1 MDLSRRLGLLASLC
15 LLIAAPA
22 VAQTPPPA
30 ADAPLFDLKPIG
42 PGVYA
47 AIGGPK
53 AGSNAGFVIGDNGV
67 LVVDAFFNPDAAK
80 ALLIEIHKLT
90 DKPILYLVNTHFH
103 IDHVRGDAVFKAA
116 GATIIAHRN
125 VPGWVHPEN
134 IHLLGGDKIQPQ
146 ARADVDALIGPDQT
160 VDKTTVLTLGRR
172 KIELRPMTGHTGGD
186 LVVGV
191 PDAHVL
197 FAGDLLWNHTGP
209 TTIDGKVVPWTAELA
224 QLETLSNTTF
234 VPGHG
239 QVATAKEVDDLKVF
253 FEDLQRLT
261 REARAKGLSGDAL
274 VKDTAPK
281 LAALHTGW
289 PRIEQN
295 APFIVA
301 EMDQELAGT
310 KRVPIPAK

>member
-1 MDLSRRLGLLASLC
+1 MDLSRRLGLLACLC
-15 LLIAAPA
+15 LSAAVPA
-22 VAQTPPPA
+22 VAQPSPSA
-30 ADAPLFDLKPIG
+30 AEALPFELKQVG

-47 AIGGPK
+47 AIGGPR
-53 AGSNAGFVIGDNGV
+53 AGSNAGFVIGDRGV

-80 ALLIEIHKLT
+80 ALLAEIRKLT
-90 DKPILYLVNTHFH
+90 DKPILYLVNTHYH

-125 VPGWVHPEN
+125 VPGWIHPEN
-134 IHLLGGDKIQPQ
+134 THLLGGDKIQPQ
-146 ARADVDALIGPDQT
+146 AKADVDALIGPDRT
-160 VDKTTVLTLGRR
+160 VDKTTILALGQR

-191 PDAHVL
+191 LDAHVL
-197 FAGDLLWNHTGP
+197 FAGDLLWNHPGP
-209 TTIDGKVVPWTAELA
+209 TTIDGKVVPWTAELT
-224 QLETLSNTTF
+224 QLEKLQDTTF

-239 QVATAKEVDDLKVF
+239 QVATAKDVDDLKVF

-261 REARAKGLSGDAL
+261 REARAKGLAGDVL
-274 VKDTAPK
+274 VKETAPK

-289 PRIEQN
+289 PRVEQN

-310 KRVPIPAK
+310 KRVPTPAP